1 MRNEISKPLNL
12 SKVNICDVNL
22 IYNYLNMV
30 YFVSVAFDITNE
42 CVMCGKRR
50 VHCSYIQKLPRDE
63 CFLIWHFLYALKKL
77 LPSSS
82 PSSHYYLYFNGS
94 TERMVSFVKIKL
106 DCFFISS
113 LKSFPFLYPSN
124 CLPVTVV
131 GVQLTL
137 RPKDDEHD
145 GSDRQQFSSPFKG
158 FHHEL

>member
-63 CFLIWHFLYALKKL
+63 CFLI
-77 LPSSS
+77 
-82 PSSHYYLYFNGS
+82 
-94 TERMVSFVKIKL
+94 
-106 DCFFISS
+106 
-113 LKSFPFLYPSN
+113 
-124 CLPVTVV
+124 
-131 GVQLTL
+131 
-137 RPKDDEHD
+137 
-145 GSDRQQFSSPFKG
+145 
-158 FHHEL
+158 